1 MSDTLTRLAQVLEER
16 KGAAADT
23 SYVASLYHKGL
34 NKILEKVG
42 EESVET
48 IIAAK
53 DAAHSPFSMNWT
65 GASVCLD
72 TPRKPRVRPPE
83 HHLERKRSMGIF
95 DWKHWIVILVVVVL
109 VFGTKKL
116 KNLGTDVG
124 ESIKGFRKAM
134 NDDEKP
140 AEPGVPPTAQPAP
153 PVQPQSAPLNQPH
166 TIDVQA
172 QKVEEP
178 TRKDS

>member
-1 MSDTLTRLAQVLEER
+1 
-16 KGAAADT
+16 
-23 SYVASLYHKGL
+23 
-34 NKILEKVG
+34 
-42 EESVET
+42 
-48 IIAAK
+48 
-53 DAAHSPFSMNWT
+53 
-65 GASVCLD
+65 
-72 TPRKPRVRPPE
+72 
-83 HHLERKRSMGIF
+83 MGIF

-140 AEPGVPPTAQPAP
+140 ADPVVNPVVNPAAQAAQPI
-153 PVQPQSAPLNQPH
+153 
-166 TIDVQA
+166 TERRTFDVQA
-172 QKVEEP
+172 EKVQEP

>member
-1 MSDTLTRLAQVLEER
+1 
-16 KGAAADT
+16 
-23 SYVASLYHKGL
+23 
-34 NKILEKVG
+34 
-42 EESVET
+42 
-48 IIAAK
+48 
-53 DAAHSPFSMNWT
+53 
-65 GASVCLD
+65 
-72 TPRKPRVRPPE
+72 
-83 HHLERKRSMGIF
+83 MGIF

-134 NDDEKP
+134 NDDEKT
-140 AEPGVPPTAQPAP
+140 ADPTTAPAQPAQP
-153 PVQPQSAPLNQPH
+153 TQPVHPQATQPVNAPH

-178 TRKDS
+178 VRKDS

>member
-1 MSDTLTRLAQVLEER
+1 
-16 KGAAADT
+16 
-23 SYVASLYHKGL
+23 
-34 NKILEKVG
+34 
-42 EESVET
+42 
-48 IIAAK
+48 
-53 DAAHSPFSMNWT
+53 
-65 GASVCLD
+65 
-72 TPRKPRVRPPE
+72 
-83 HHLERKRSMGIF
+83 MGIF

-140 AEPGVPPTAQPAP
+140 ADPTAAPAQPAQPAP
-153 PVQPQSAPLNQPH
+153 PVQPVSTPH
-166 TIDVQA
+166 TIDAQA

>member
-1 MSDTLTRLAQVLEER
+1 
-16 KGAAADT
+16 
-23 SYVASLYHKGL
+23 
-34 NKILEKVG
+34 
-42 EESVET
+42 
-48 IIAAK
+48 
-53 DAAHSPFSMNWT
+53 
-65 GASVCLD
+65 
-72 TPRKPRVRPPE
+72 
-83 HHLERKRSMGIF
+83 MGIF

-140 AEPGVPPTAQPAP
+140 AEPVVPPAQPTAAP
-153 PVQPQSAPLNQPH
+153 QPH
-166 TIDVQA
+166 TIDVHA

-178 TRKDS
+178 TRKDV

>member
-1 MSDTLTRLAQVLEER
+1 
-16 KGAAADT
+16 
-23 SYVASLYHKGL
+23 
-34 NKILEKVG
+34 
-42 EESVET
+42 
-48 IIAAK
+48 
-53 DAAHSPFSMNWT
+53 
-65 GASVCLD
+65 
-72 TPRKPRVRPPE
+72 
-83 HHLERKRSMGIF
+83 MGIF

-140 AEPGVPPTAQPAP
+140 ADPAAAPAQPAQPVPPQAAP
-153 PVQPQSAPLNQPH
+153 PVDAPH